1 MANVPKMATVAD
13 IITLIKSGHSD
24 RRISV
29 VLSPDRG
36 TVAKY
41 RRQLRA
47 GESPT
52 LSGDSSHSENQSCV
66 TTENPPNAITRSLEA
81 SSASPLP

>member
-47 GESPT
+47 GSRRRCREIRHIRKISR
-52 LSGDSSHSENQSCV
+52 V
-66 TTENPPNAITRSLEA
+66 
-81 SSASPLP
+81 